1 LVGGF
6 DSKLYAVD
14 IDSGELDWTFE
25 AENWLWGAP
34 VVNSGI
40 AYFGDFDGIL
50 HAVNVQNGTEAWS
63 LPLERGVLRG
73 SPAVSGNN
81 LVIGSDDGWL
91 IGVNINNRQRT
102 WERDLG
108 TAIQSSAI
116 VSGSEVLIGP
126 QGCVTP
132 EGSTTRIFYR
142 AVDPANGDLKQ
153 STGVC

>member
-1 LVGGF
+1 MGR
-6 DSKLYAVD
+6 
-14 IDSGELDWTFE
+14 
-25 AENWLWGAP
+25 P
-34 VVNSGI
+34 VVNSGV

-63 LPLERGVLRG
+63 LTLERGVLRG
-73 SPAVSGNN
+73 SPAISGNN

-91 IGVNINNRQRT
+91 IGVNISNRERS

-108 TAIQSSAI
+108 TPIQSSAI

-126 QGCVTP
+126 KGCVTLD
-132 EGSTTRIFYR
+132 GSTTRIFYR
-142 AVDPANGDLKQ
+142 AVDPTNGDLKQ